1 MSPGSRPA
9 PFCPIEH
16 RPKAPLALP
25 WRLAAPSWVWPGSVA
40 ENTLRLV
47 PGFSEIS
54 VVLFESEPTPAYDPA
69 DFPAELTG
77 RGATFHLHL
86 PLDLPWARGTEAVN
100 GVLDRLYTA
109 TGALKPWASVLHA
122 PPDDRG
128 LASAAALFKARGL
141 KPRQVLVENTADFDL
156 CDFWCDIKYFDLGAC
171 LDLGHLLA
179 YGQERT
185 MGLPGLW
192 KRVRM
197 LHLCAPGENGRHE
210 SLARLDRA
218 GRAVLKRMLASL
230 APGSVI
236 VLELFSPEELFESLE
251 ELRARLSEWRMW
263 PCCA

>member
-1 MSPGSRPA
+1 MTAGPS
-9 PFCPIEH
+9 CPIAN
-16 RPKAPLALP
+16 RPKTPLALP

-54 VVLFESEPTPAYDPA
+54 LILFESEPTPPYDPA

-86 PLDLPWARGTEAVN
+86 PLDLPWQRGPHAVSA
-100 GVLDRLYTA
+100 VLDRVYGA
-109 TGALKPWASVLHA
+109 TRALNPWASVLHA
-122 PPDDRG
+122 PPDERG
-128 LASAAALFKARGL
+128 LAAAAELFKARGL
-141 KPRQVLVENTADFDL
+141 RPRQILVENTEDFDL
-156 CDFWCDIKYFDLGAC
+156 CKFWCDVKFFDLGTC

-185 MGLPGLW
+185 MDLPGLW

-197 LHLCAPGENGRHE
+197 LHLCAPGEGGRHE

-218 GRAVLKRMLASL
+218 GRELLRRMLTSL

-236 VLELFSPEELFESLE
+236 VLELFTPEHLFESLE
-251 ELRARLSEWRMW
+251 ELLARLTEWRMW
-263 PCCA
+263 PCTV